1 MSANNQTGRRLH
13 RQDHVLRAGLI
24 PKKSGVIRPVVL
36 TLALSF
42 ILVAGLNAI
51 VGAQDPTPPGPVS
64 ADTEIPT
71 RTSAIP
77 SNPTEVVKALGFAF
91 VVPFL
96 VASVIAVWFASE
108 RMVTLRRR
116 RVIPK
121 AFVDR
126 FLAHLRAGRLQPAQA
141 MEICEKNGSP
151 VAQVFAHGVRKW
163 GKPSVEVEQAIIDG
177 GERQISFLRKH
188 LRILNGVATVTPLI
202 GLLGTVLGMIQAFN
216 QIANTDAMG
225 KAQELAVGIA
235 LALLTTAAG
244 LLIAIPALI
253 AYMYLTGKVDS
264 LVIEMDQLAQEVV
277 HMISAEAIHSKASH
291 PSAVGQKP
299 GRQESAGKGRE
310 PRAV

>member
-1 MSANNQTGRRLH
+1 MPRKPG
-13 RQDHVLRAGLI
+13 VL
-24 PKKSGVIRPVVL
+24 RPVVL

-42 ILVAGLNAI
+42 ILVAGLNAFAH
-51 VGAQDPTPPGPVS
+51 AQVSTPSGPVTAN
-64 ADTEIPT
+64 ADIPT
-71 RTSAIP
+71 TKTSAIP
-77 SNPTEVVKALGFAF
+77 RTPVEIVEALGFAF
-91 VVPFL
+91 VLPFL
-96 VASVIAVWFASE
+96 FASVVAVWFASE

-121 AFVDR
+121 SFVDR
-126 FLAHLRAGRLQPAQA
+126 FLGHLRAGRLQPVQA
-141 MEICEKNGSP
+141 LEICEKNGSP

-202 GLLGTVLGMIQAFN
+202 GLLGTVIGMIQAFN
-216 QIANTDAMG
+216 QIANADSMG

-253 AYMYLTGKVDS
+253 TYMYLTGKVDA

-277 HMISAEAIHSKASH
+277 HIISAEAIHSNSSQPA
-291 PSAVGQKP
+291 AVGQRPAKQQP
-299 GRQESAGKGRE
+299 AGKGRE
-310 PRAV
+310 TRAV